1 MINLIQKPKNSI
13 YATKRQVIIYLLL
26 QRVWRILV
34 MSPKNIPDPPREAE
48 VGKGVI
54 LDAR

>member
-1 MINLIQKPKNSI
+1 
-13 YATKRQVIIYLLL
+13 
-26 QRVWRILV
+26 

-54 LDAR
+54 LDARDKGQN